1 MLDLHGWLLAC
12 VNKLERPVFPVAL
25 DLVVIIFAANEGL
38 GIQDC
43 LHVCLPPELDALV
56 EVNMSRQHYVHPLEH
71 QVLVPAW

>member
-1 MLDLHGWLLAC
+1 MVGFPALVDKPEL
-12 VNKLERPVFPVAL
+12 PVFPLTV
-25 DLVVIIFAANEGL
+25 DLVVVLLFAPDVAL